1 MEKQD
6 NCKKYK
12 LLRTEYPYFVF
23 EKYSYSTTDNALYIE
38 YLFNISDKYFFK
50 PKLTFSKREFY
61 KTEII
66 PDSVLQNLVFNLG
79 MIELISYWKA
89 ACSPE
94 IIVKPHSLTN
104 KQIKWWKKLYFNG
117 LGEFFYL
124 NDIKSDI
131 NSFVKIK
138 STSNDK
144 LSAFKVHTNNDIIV
158 PIGGGKDSVVTI
170 ETLKSAHKN
179 ITPLILNLNK
189 ARERT
194 IKTAGFSI
202 DNSIVIN
209 RTIDPKLIELNEK
222 GFLNGHTPFSA
233 VLAFTSVI
241 AAVISG
247 KRNIALSNE
256 SSANEAT
263 VGDTNI
269 NHQYSKS
276 LEFEKDFREYLSKY
290 ISGNINYFSFLRPL
304 NELQIAKIFSK
315 YSQYFSG
322 FRSCNAGSKTDE
334 WCGNCPKCLFTFI
347 ILSPFVERNE
357 LIKIFNKD
365 LFDDENLIEIFE
377 QLTGNTKE
385 KPFECIGTIDEVNI
399 AIRAFIKSSDKENLP
414 KLLQHYKTHIMHK
427 KQKFPGKEK
436 LISNFENE
444 NFLTEEFEVLL
455 LRE

>member
-6 NCKKYK
+6 NFKKYK
-12 LLRTEYPYFVF
+12 LLRAEYPYFVF
-23 EKYSYSTTDNALYIE
+23 EKYSYSTTDNALNIE
-38 YLFNISDKYFFK
+38 YLFNLSDKYFFK
-50 PKLTFSKREFY
+50 PKLTFPKRKFY

-66 PDSVLQNLVFNLG
+66 PDAVLQNLVFNLG

-94 IIVKPHSLTN
+94 IIIKPHSLTN
-104 KQIKWWKKLYFNG
+104 KQIEWWKKLYFNG

-124 NDIKSDI
+124 NNIKPDI

-138 STSNDK
+138 STSDDK
-144 LSAFKVHTNNDIIV
+144 LSAFKVQTNNDIIV

-170 ETLKSAHKN
+170 ETLKSTHKN
-179 ITPLILNLNK
+179 ITPLILNLNES
-189 ARERT
+189 RERT

-290 ISGNINYFSFLRPL
+290 ISEDINYFSFLRPL
-304 NELQIAKIFSK
+304 NELQIAKLFSK
-315 YSQYFSG
+315 YSQHFSG
-322 FRSCNAGSKTDE
+322 FRSCNVGSKTNE

-347 ILSPFVERNE
+347 ILSPFIERNK

-365 LFDDENLIEIFE
+365 LFDDENLIDIFE

-385 KPFECIGTIDEVNI
+385 KPFECIGTIDEVNV
-399 AIRAFIKSSDKENLP
+399 AVRAFIESSDKENLP
-414 KLLQHYKTHIMHK
+414 KLLQHYKTQMMHK
-427 KQKFPGKEK
+427 KQTFPGKEK

-444 NFLTEEFEVLL
+444 NFLTEEFMVLL
-455 LRE
+455 QT